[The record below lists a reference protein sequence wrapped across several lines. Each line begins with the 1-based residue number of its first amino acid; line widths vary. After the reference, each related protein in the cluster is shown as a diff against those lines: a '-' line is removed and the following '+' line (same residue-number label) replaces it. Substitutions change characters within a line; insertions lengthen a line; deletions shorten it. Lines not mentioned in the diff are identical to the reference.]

1 MNKVVTSSGCG
12 TGKSSDEL
20 PEEVIAALRKTRS
33 GRRFLAEDAEFKQ
46 MIERGF
52 YVDPKTG
59 EKVKVVDASDQCG
72 IMVVIGTA
80 DSPPQ
85 RVPLLVRLV
94 RFVNSLFGRNSRI
107 AKRVQ
112 QKALQRHHESA
123 NRTRI

>member
-1 MNKVVTSSGCG
+1 MNKVITSSGCG

-85 RVPLLVRLV
+85 RLPILVRL
-94 RFVNSLFGRNSRI
+94 VNSLFGRNSKI